1 MPFMS
6 GIVVSKQ
13 LFKTLCRFELAFVF
27 LTPTTVETGTVTVW
41 FLVSTVTF
49 HTVKYGTHQLF
60 FANVC

>member
-6 GIVVSKQ
+6 GIVVYKQ
-13 LFKTLCRFELAFVF
+13 VFKTLCNFKLAFVF
-27 LTPTTVETGTVTVW
+27 LTPTMVETGTGYRTW

-60 FANVC
+60 FIQF